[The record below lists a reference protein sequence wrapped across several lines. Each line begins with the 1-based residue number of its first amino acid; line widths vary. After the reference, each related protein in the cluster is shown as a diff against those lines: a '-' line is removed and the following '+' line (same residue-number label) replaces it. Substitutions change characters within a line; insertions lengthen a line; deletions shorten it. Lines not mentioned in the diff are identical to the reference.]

1 MELFVLAGIVFIAWL
16 MWSSEDQKK
25 TFLFYTWA
33 AMLAASVIQ
42 VLFYLF

>member
-1 MELFVLAGIVFIAWL
+1 MELFILAGIVFIAWL

-33 AMLAASVIQ
+33 AMLVASIGQ
-42 VLFYLF
+42 VFFM